1 MVIWDLEY
9 NPNTN
14 KLIAGTYARGIQTID
29 VTSLM
34 TSVGIKNTTLIQSS
48 VSIFPNPA
56 VNEIN
61 IKASEKIKTIS
72 IIDQQ
77 GKVIT
82 NTTTQKINIENLARG
97 VYNIVIETEKGKIT
111 KRFIKN

>member
-1 MVIWDLEY
+1 
-9 NPNTN
+9 
-14 KLIAGTYARGIQTID
+14 
-29 VTSLM
+29 M